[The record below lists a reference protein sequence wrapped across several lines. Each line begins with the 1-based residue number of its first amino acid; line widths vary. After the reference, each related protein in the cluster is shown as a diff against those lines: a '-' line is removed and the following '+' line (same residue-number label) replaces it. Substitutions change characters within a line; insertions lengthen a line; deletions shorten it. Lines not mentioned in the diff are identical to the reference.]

1 IKTYASFLTGFAA
14 LIRTE
19 GVAALWRGLG
29 PSLVLIV
36 PQTSITFATYEKLK
50 RTFATGFVQHDG
62 NTSQSPT
69 SGQLPK
75 LFSLVTGGLAGL
87 TGKTAVY
94 PLDLIKKR
102 LEIRGFETA
111 RQTFGQLPQ
120 AHTASSY
127 KLLGDQPAHPLG
139 LIRKQFNASMLC
151 LKDVVQH
158 EGWWG
163 LFKGWQP
170 SALKA
175 LISTGLTFT
184 FFEHF
189 RRLLHAWAQ
198 RE

>member
-1 IKTYASFLTGFAA
+1 MPFLPRFP
-14 LIRTE
+14 I
-19 GVAALWRGLG
+19 
-29 PSLVLIV
+29 
-36 PQTSITFATYEKLK
+36 
-50 RTFATGFVQHDG
+50 G

-120 AHTASSY
+120 SHTASSY